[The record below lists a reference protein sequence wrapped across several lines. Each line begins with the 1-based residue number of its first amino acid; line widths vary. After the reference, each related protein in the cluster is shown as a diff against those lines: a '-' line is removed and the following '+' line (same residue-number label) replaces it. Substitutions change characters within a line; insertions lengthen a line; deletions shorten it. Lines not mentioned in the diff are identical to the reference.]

1 MGGGYPAR
9 VVRTVPAIVAAGD
22 GRAARAVY
30 GESKAYLE
38 VGGRT
43 LIARVVAALQRVPEV
58 SEVWVVGNAERLAKA
73 LDGDA
78 VRSELAKPLWI
89 VPQYRN
95 LYENA
100 WYTYRRLLPGA
111 GAEGRDPTP
120 EEEELPVLYL
130 SCDLPFATPQE
141 LSEFVRKGLVANVD
155 YVLGLTTEAAMEPF
169 YPKDGVPG
177 IRMAYFNLH
186 EGRFRQSNLHLVKPA
201 KLGKRQYIEDMYE
214 HRYQKQLG
222 QALGLAWRLFMDR
235 GGGFRVIFYYALM
248 HLAGVL
254 DRHGMRRLADGV
266 RRFIGLRRVERA
278 CGALLRASFR
288 FVDTGVGG
296 CALDIDNEHDL
307 DVANQ
312 RFAEFEHLLTQI
324 AERTHGVLPLPAST
338 GSPAVPLRVLPA
350 VAPPASTET
359 PS

>member
-1 MGGGYPAR
+1 MAGSYLR
-9 VVRTVPAIVAAGD
+9 STVRKVPAIVAAGD

-43 LIARVVAALQRVPEV
+43 LVARIVSALQRVPEV
-58 SEVWVVGNAERLAKA
+58 SEVWVVGDAGRLAKA
-73 LDGDA
+73 LDQDTL
-78 VRSELAKPLWI
+78 RSELAKPLWI

-100 WYTYRRLLPGA
+100 WLTYRRLLPGA

-120 EEEELPVLYL
+120 EEQELPILYL

-141 LSEFVRKGLVANVD
+141 LSAFVKKGLVANAD
-155 YVLGLTTEAAMEPF
+155 YVLGLTTEQALEPF
-169 YPKDGVPG
+169 YPKDGAPG
-177 IRMAYFNLH
+177 IRMAYFNLR

-214 HRYQKQLG
+214 HRYQRQLG
-222 QALGLAWRLFMDR
+222 QVLGLAWRIFTDR
-235 GGGFRVIFYYALM
+235 GGGVRVLFYYGLM

-254 DRHGMRRLADGV
+254 DRSGVRRLADAV
-266 RRFIGLRRVERA
+266 RRSIALERVERA

-288 FVDTGVGG
+288 FVVTDVGG
-296 CALDIDNEHDL
+296 CALDVDNEHDL
-307 DVANQ
+307 DIARL
-312 RFAEFEHLLTQI
+312 RFADW
-324 AERTHGVLPLPAST
+324 ERELARSADSLHGPLPLPKAA
-338 GSPAVPLRVLPA
+338 GRAALPLRVLPA
-350 VAPPASTET
+350 GPQARPEGAS
-359 PS
+359 